1 MKIRDLMSS
10 DVVSVGPGASLKEA
24 ARTMI
29 EAGVSGLPVVDD
41 DGQLVGIITESDF
54 VLGEAGRRGEERAG
68 LLRFFLN
75 RQGVPSEEQTVG
87 HVMTRD
93 VVTVA
98 PDRDHTEAARLMDRE
113 AVKRL
118 PVIDS
123 GRLVGIVSRAD
134 MLRAFNRSDE
144 DILTEIRESV
154 MKDVL
159 WIDPD
164 RVTVESND
172 GNVVLEGTLE
182 YRSDAHL
189 LAELTRRVDGVAS
202 VSDRLSW
209 ESDNTK
215 GGMGAPPPEKP
226 RPNW

>member
-1 MKIRDLMSS
+1 MRIKDLMSS
-10 DVVSVGPGASLKEA
+10 EVVSIGPGATLKEA

-41 DGQLVGIITESDF
+41 DGALVGIITESDF
-54 VLGEAGRRGEERAG
+54 VLGEAGRRSEERAG

-75 RQGVPSEEQTVG
+75 RQGIPSEERTVG
-87 HVMTRD
+87 DVMTRD
-93 VVTVA
+93 VITVG

-118 PVIDS
+118 PVVDN

-144 DILTEIRESV
+144 EILTEIRDHV
-154 MKDVL
+154 MRDVL

-164 RVTVESND
+164 RVTVGSSD
-172 GNVVLEGTLE
+172 GNVVLEGSLE

-189 LAELTRRVDGVAS
+189 LVELSRRVDGVAS

-209 ESDNTK
+209 ESDNRK
-215 GGMGAPPPEKP
+215 GGMGAPPPARP